1 MSPAELQSGTERAWR
16 QTYGYRSIL
25 RRLSRART
33 RLPLVIPANLGYR
46 YYACNLS
53 RFHACPGALP

>member
-1 MSPAELQSGTERAWR
+1 M
-16 QTYGYRSIL
+16 L
-25 RRLSRART
+25 RRLYRART